1 MERDASKSLIKPDT
15 RTPKITPQPC
25 DVIQNIKNGLI
36 YKWEKAQ
43 AIDQAIIL
51 ILASEPL

>member
-36 YKWEKAQ
+36 YKWEKVQ